1 MFIIVFYNMNC
12 EICNKIIKNVSHH
25 KKTKKHILLQSQ
37 KDKKKELHKI
47 DYETINTK
55 QEIKLLIEKLNEL
68 VKTL

>member
-1 MFIIVFYNMNC
+1 MNC

>member
-1 MFIIVFYNMNC
+1 MNC
-12 EICNKIIKNVSHH
+12 EICNKLIKNVNNH

-37 KDKKKELHKI
+37 KDKKRELHNI
-47 DYETINTK
+47 NYETINTK